1 MKRLFPLA
9 LALTIALTLTACG
22 DCLPDPVIGS
32 ADTAIT
38 APVTTPTP
46 YPVQTPE
53 PTPVAVPMPI
63 LAPTPAPAPAP
74 VVISGITFCP
84 ESSTVICPVS
94 PYPVPL
100 VPIVVIDPDPAPVCV
115 RNSEPLVYIEPFWVD
130 NCGAKYGAT
139 LL

>member
-1 MKRLFPLA
+1 MKRLFFLF

-22 DCLPDPVIGS
+22 DCLPDAVIGS

-46 YPVQTPE
+46 TPVQTPA
-53 PTPVAVPMPI
+53 PVPVAVPVPVPAPA
-63 LAPTPAPAPAP
+63 LAPTPTP
-74 VVISGITFCP
+74 ITFCP

-100 VPIVVIDPDPAPVCV
+100 IPIVVIDPDPTPVCV
-115 RNSEPLVYIEPFWVD
+115 RNAEPLVYIEPFWVD
-130 NCGAKYGAT
+130 NCGARYGAT
-139 LL
+139 LS